1 MAAIGGSIESV
12 SIRGRLFAVAADADG
27 SRKLGGFENEVQ
39 PNGNATARII
49 KTRVAWM
56 LGGLQVEVDENRADQ
71 QFLQEI
77 ADGNEFVAVA
87 ITYASG
93 AVYQGEGTVTDAL
106 EFSSQT
112 ATATVAMQGR
122 GVLTQ
127 Q

>member
-1 MAAIGGSIESV
+1 MAVGGSIESV
-12 SIRGRLFAVAADADG
+12 SIRGRLFPVASDADV

-39 PNGNATARII
+39 ANGDGSARNI
-49 KTRVAWM
+49 KTRMPWM
-56 LGGLQVEVDENRADQ
+56 LGGLQIEVDENRADQ

-93 AVYQGEGTVTDAL
+93 ATYQGEGTITDAL

-112 ATATVAMQGR
+112 STASVSLNGR
-122 GVLTQ
+122 GNLTQ